1 MLQPAA
7 AGAIISRRGLK
18 RATLDGRRLLFSSH
32 SRECEY
38 TKEKV
43 MTNTQRFTIVVT
55 LVNLVLLVIL
65 LGHDRA
71 AVAQSDSVLR
81 GRSLELVDAAGQV
94 RAEFIIEPDGEA
106 LFRMR
111 DSAGTIRVKLGAGDS
126 GSGLLLIDE
135 TTEPGVQII
144 ARRSATATRP
154 TTTSINL
161 TGAAGQRRTITP

>member
-1 MLQPAA
+1 
-7 AGAIISRRGLK
+7 
-18 RATLDGRRLLFSSH
+18 
-32 SRECEY
+32 
-38 TKEKV
+38 
-43 MTNTQRFTIVVT
+43 MTNTQRLATVVTIV
-55 LVNLVLLVIL
+55 NLLLLVIL
-65 LGHDRA
+65 LSHDRA
-71 AVAQSDSVLR
+71 AVAQGDSVLR

-94 RAEFIIEPDGEA
+94 RAEFIVEPDGEA

-161 TGAAGQRRTITP
+161 AGAGGQRRTITP